1 MKDPHK
7 NPRIRKNTPTDE
19 FIEKAQST
27 LLEGIMI
34 LFKELLTKLLKKA
47 DPDFDP
53 ERVRRNP
60 NGQ

>member
-7 NPRIRKNTPTDE
+7 KPRIRKNTPTDE
-19 FIEKAQST
+19 FIEKAQHT

-34 LFKELLTKLLKKA
+34 LVKELLTRLLRKA

-53 ERVRRNP
+53 NRVRRNP